1 MTGNRELFI
10 KVMSQGHSA
19 AWEQKWEQAAGYYR
33 QALAEMPEDP
43 TALNSLGL
51 ALFEVREYSEAL
63 KYYQQAARSVPEDPL
78 PFEKIGV
85 IFETQKDYL
94 KAVQAFIQAAE
105 LHLKGRNAEKSID
118 NWIKALN
125 LQPDHLLA
133 RSRLALIYERM
144 GRRIEAASEY
154 VAVAS
159 LLQRKKD
166 AQKAIQTA
174 EYALKLMPDN
184 VETQQALAMLRSNQ
198 TLPLPGKPK
207 KPSGSLRSQD
217 PQHLLEAPK
226 QTVRHFDPIEEG
238 RQAAL
243 SRLAEILF
251 DESEAPEIDQ
261 PDHRGISSITRGSG
275 RLKSKQADKTR
286 ALLHLGQAI
295 DSETQ
300 ADHDQAAK
308 ELERAIDLGVDH
320 PAAYFILGAIT
331 AEKNRQKAIQRLQV
345 SVKHP
350 RYALPSYLLLAKIY
364 QSNREYDQALTYYLQ
379 ALRLADADT
388 LPAGQAD
395 ELRQAYEPI
404 LENQAQRQRD
414 DTELHKLCESIA
426 DQLVRPN
433 WRQFLQVARQQLLP
447 SVKSGPPVPLAEVLL
462 ETDSGRVVEAMNRV
476 KNLAASQMVRTAIEE
491 AYDAIETTPTYLPL
505 HIQIAEL
512 LVQQGRTQ
520 EAVTKFML
528 AADLYALRGEA
539 AQAVR
544 LLSRVTQMVPMDLT
558 IQNKLIEML
567 VSQGRIDEAIEQ
579 YLDMAGIYYQLAELD
594 LARQTYASALRLTH
608 RSSTDRSWNL
618 QILYKIADIDM
629 QLLDW
634 KQAVRIFEQI
644 RTLEPE
650 DINARAQLVSLNFR
664 LGQDHASMT
673 EVESFIAVME
683 NSGKRKKI
691 IEFLQMVLQEHP
703 DKLDL
708 KKHLADL
715 YAREG
720 NPGQAVKTL
729 ESIADSL
736 LKSGNLNKA
745 SATIESIIALN
756 PPNAAEYQKV
766 LGKIQARL
774 GKAGAP

>member
-33 QALAEMPEDP
+33 QALAEIADDP

-51 ALFEVREYSEAL
+51 ALFEMREYGEAL

-78 PFEKIGV
+78 PFEKIGA
-85 IFETQKDYL
+85 IFETQKDYS
-94 KAVQAFIQAAE
+94 KAVQAFAQAGE
-105 LHLKGRNAEKSID
+105 LHLKGRNAEKSIE

-125 LQPDHLLA
+125 LKPDHLLA
-133 RSRLALIYERM
+133 RSRLAFIFERM
-144 GRRIEAASEY
+144 GRRIEAAAEY
-154 VAVAS
+154 NAVAS
-159 LLQRKKD
+159 LLQHKND
-166 AQKAIQTA
+166 VQKAVQTA

-184 VETQQALAMLRSNQ
+184 VETKHTLAMLRSNQ
-198 TLPLPGKPK
+198 RLPLPDKPK
-207 KPSGSLRSQD
+207 KPSGSLRLQDSQ
-217 PQHLLEAPK
+217 QLLEAPK
-226 QTVRHFDPIEEG
+226 STVKQFDPIEEG
-238 RQAAL
+238 RQRAL

-251 DESEAPEIDQ
+251 DESESTETEQ
-261 PDHRGISSITRGSG
+261 SDHRGISAIARGTG

-295 DSETQ
+295 DSETKE
-300 ADHDQAAK
+300 DHDQAAK

-320 PAAYFILGAIT
+320 PAAHFILGMIT
-331 AEKNRQKAIQRLQV
+331 VEKNRQKATQRLQT

-364 QSNREYDQALTYYLQ
+364 QSNQEYNQALIYYLQ

-388 LPAGQAD
+388 LPTKQAN
-395 ELRQAYEPI
+395 EIHQAYEPI
-404 LENQAQRQRD
+404 LENQAHQQREE
-414 DTELHKLCESIA
+414 TELRKLCESIA
-426 DQLVRPN
+426 DQLIRPN
-433 WRQFLQVARQQLLP
+433 WRQFLQVARQQLSP
-447 SVKSGPPVPLAEVLL
+447 SHKGDSLVPLAEILL
-462 ETDSGRVVEAMNRV
+462 ETDGGSVIEAMNRV
-476 KNLAASQMVRTAIEE
+476 KNLAASQMIRTAIEE
-491 AYDAIETTPTYLPL
+491 AYDAIEITPTYLPL

-544 LLSRVTQMVPMDLT
+544 LLSRVAQMAPMDLIVQT
-558 IQNKLIEML
+558 KLIEML

-579 YLDMAGIYYQLAELD
+579 HLEMARIYYQLAELD
-594 LARQTYASALRLTH
+594 LSRQTYTSALRLSH
-608 RSSTDRSWNL
+608 RSSNDRTWSL

-634 KQAVRIFEQI
+634 KQAIRILEQI

-650 DINARAQLVSLNFR
+650 DINARTQLVSLNFR
-664 LGQDHASMT
+664 LGQDYASMA
-673 EVESFIAVME
+673 EVESFSAVME

-691 IEFLQMVLQEHP
+691 IEFLQLVLQEHP

-715 YAREG
+715 YTREG
-720 NPGQAVKTL
+720 NPNQAIKTL

-736 LKSGNLNKA
+736 LKSGNLSQA
-745 SATIESIIALN
+745 SVIIEKIIVLN

-774 GKAGAP
+774 GKAGAS